1 MQGSH
6 MGRTKDKGIEGS
18 GVHTDISLEKQGRLA
33 AHDEM
38 KRLPVRFGYTT
49 LNEGVINSF
58 SG

>member
-1 MQGSH
+1 

-18 GVHTDISLEKQGRLA
+18 GLHTDISLEKQGRLA